1 MGGRKRRNRHAGDIQ
16 TRVDGAAS
24 SGQPSRRRKRTTH
37 SPNKDAIQTSLDATV
52 ASKLFWDF
60 AHNIQPEP
68 ARRGR
73 PCETTPAAII
83 LVDITAAFT
92 GSIRSAISYL
102 ADNQTWKRLTA
113 TSRQAWPNDNT
124 RRLPERPPSRNQ
136 HIRFRNRHLTHTSTQ
151 VDQVQGIARDIA
163 ITLLHTLDMFNQKAG
178 SFTNPD
184 QTQLLTGDATF
195 IKSIYNTND
204 KKLIDPHTGEIFH
217 RRTDLD
223 ADWTNNTKGNAPNY
237 NLVDVVAQNT
247 HPGER
252 IIIDATLRK
261 KGSGIGDGEVFC
273 DLVNT
278 IHDELRKLNRDI
290 YAAAYDMALDA
301 TDYDRLLR
309 QGISP
314 ISKVPLTKAG
324 KTHEHNLGNC
334 TFTQTDKTKTTLKVV
349 AIGGTPTIQLPGI
362 DGPITV
368 KLERKQTKRVAR
380 KRGYQIS
387 SVFQIP
393 ELPEV
398 PVDLQNAETRI
409 HHHTTDRE
417 LNNSKLSPRTRN
429 LRVFPPTD
437 PTFDRLFGCRETT
450 ESMHH
455 HFKTTLVNRRART
468 VGALRLHHTFHT
480 YQMSVNITTALRYA
494 KRTDD
499 WSMFGNWRP
508 DSHSPALAA

>member
-1 MGGRKRRNRHAGDIQ
+1 MGGRTRRHRHVDDIQ
-16 TRVDGAAS
+16 TRVDGAVS
-24 SGQPSRRRKRTTH
+24 SGQPSRNRKRTTH
-37 SPNKDAIQTSLDATV
+37 SPNKHAIQMSLDATV
-52 ASKLFWDF
+52 ASALFWDF
-60 AHNIQPEP
+60 ARNIQPEQ

-102 ADNQTWKRLTA
+102 EDNQTWKRLTA
-113 TSRQAWPNDNT
+113 TARQAWPNDNT

-136 HIRFRNRHLTHTSTQ
+136 HTRFRNRHLTDTSEQ
-151 VDQVQGIARDIA
+151 VDTVQRIARDIA
-163 ITLLHTLDMFNQKAG
+163 ITLLDTLDMFNPNAG

-184 QTQLLTGDATF
+184 QTQLLTGDGTF
-195 IKSIYNTND
+195 IKSMYNTND
-204 KKLIDPHTGEIFH
+204 TRLVEPHTGEIFY
-217 RRTDLD
+217 RRTDPD

-261 KGSGIGDGEVFC
+261 NGNGIGDGEVFC
-273 DLVNT
+273 DLVTT
-278 IHDELRKLNRDI
+278 IHDQLRTLGRDV

-301 TDYDRLLR
+301 TDYNRLLR
-309 QGISP
+309 HGVSP

-324 KTHEHNLGNC
+324 KIHEHNLGDC
-334 TFTQTDKTKTTLKVV
+334 TFTQTDKTKTTFKVV

-368 KLERKQTKRVAR
+368 TLERKQTKRVSR
-380 KRGYQIS
+380 KNGYQIS
-387 SVFQIP
+387 SFFRIP

-398 PVDLQNAETRI
+398 PADLQNAVTRI
-409 HHHTTDRE
+409 HHHTTGRE
-417 LNNSKLSPRTRN
+417 LNNPNLSPRTRN

-437 PTFDRLFGCRETT
+437 PTFERLFGCRETT

-468 VGALRLHHTFHT
+468 VGALRLRHSFHT

-494 KRTDD
+494 ERTDN
-499 WSMFGNWRP
+499 WSMFGAWRP
-508 DSHSPALAA
+508 DSYSPAVAA